1 MVRLAWVVVVSGF
14 WQLNNFTRI
23 YRTYS
28 VPCRVMADSRTVEP
42 PSTVQKVYSGAYF
55 EFGVDGYVSL
65 GSRYGWVLTINQL
78 YPYLPFIFI
87 SRARNGRF
95 KKVFSCFVFNFFI
108 EVLKTHVVLDYLN
121 PAYQAAARPASF
133 TRVFRAYYLGQSYL
147 TVGFLF
153 DRSAIRCLAGWTKM
167 DLSQA
172 DPKEISFPYLDEIF
186 GLGLKLL

>member
-1 MVRLAWVVVVSGF
+1 MRYY
-14 WQLNNFTRI
+14 Q
-23 YRTYS
+23 
-28 VPCRVMADSRTVEP
+28 
-42 PSTVQKVYSGAYF
+42 F

-78 YPYLPFIFI
+78 YPYLPFIFR

-153 DRSAIRCLAGWTKM
+153 DRSAIRRLAGWTKM
-167 DLSQA
+167 DPSQA
-172 DPKEISFPYLDEIF
+172 EPKEISFPFTLHFIF
-186 GLGLKLL
+186 ISHFQDFPYIQNFPYFPFIPYYPCFSLHSLFILYSPYFL

>member
-1 MVRLAWVVVVSGF
+1 MRYY
-14 WQLNNFTRI
+14 Q
-23 YRTYS
+23 
-28 VPCRVMADSRTVEP
+28 
-42 PSTVQKVYSGAYF
+42 F

-78 YPYLPFIFI
+78 YPYLPFIFR

-153 DRSAIRCLAGWTKM
+153 DRSAIRRLAGWTKM
-167 DLSQA
+167 DPSQA
-172 DPKEISFPYLDEIF
+172 EPKEISFPCLEDYHSLFFIAWNIWREGFLQQVCQRKNPLFDSYCF
-186 GLGLKLL
+186 KYNVRNRLFYKRLGHSCSE

>member
-1 MVRLAWVVVVSGF
+1 MRYY
-14 WQLNNFTRI
+14 Q
-23 YRTYS
+23 
-28 VPCRVMADSRTVEP
+28 
-42 PSTVQKVYSGAYF
+42 F

-78 YPYLPFIFI
+78 YPYLPFIFR

-153 DRSAIRCLAGWTKM
+153 DRSAIRRLAGWTKM
-167 DLSQA
+167 DPSQA
-172 DPKEISFPYLDEIF
+172 EPKEISFPLF
-186 GLGLKLL
+186 CLQHSVVLWKLSVIPGAGYEADTLIQLPNFSGQIHQSVIKLIIRLET

>member
-1 MVRLAWVVVVSGF
+1 MRYY
-14 WQLNNFTRI
+14 Q
-23 YRTYS
+23 
-28 VPCRVMADSRTVEP
+28 
-42 PSTVQKVYSGAYF
+42 F

-78 YPYLPFIFI
+78 YPYLPFIFR

-153 DRSAIRCLAGWTKM
+153 DRSAIRRLAGWTKM
-167 DLSQA
+167 DPSQA
-172 DPKEISFPYLDEIF
+172 EPKEISFPSSICIFFWDLFVQEKKEYFCVLIANYAGLSLWDLIRLDRD
-186 GLGLKLL
+186 K

>member
-1 MVRLAWVVVVSGF
+1 MRYY
-14 WQLNNFTRI
+14 Q
-23 YRTYS
+23 
-28 VPCRVMADSRTVEP
+28 
-42 PSTVQKVYSGAYF
+42 F

-78 YPYLPFIFI
+78 YPYLPFIFR

-153 DRSAIRCLAGWTKM
+153 DRSAIRRLAGWTKM
-167 DLSQA
+167 DPSQA
-172 DPKEISFPYLDEIF
+172 EPKEISFPLPKWAEPWV
-186 GLGLKLL
+186 LLKIQPWQCVIVKNWFTGSTKNPILWSNDII

>member
-1 MVRLAWVVVVSGF
+1 MRYY
-14 WQLNNFTRI
+14 Q
-23 YRTYS
+23 
-28 VPCRVMADSRTVEP
+28 
-42 PSTVQKVYSGAYF
+42 F

-78 YPYLPFIFI
+78 YPYLPFIFR

-153 DRSAIRCLAGWTKM
+153 DRSAIRRLAGWTKM
-167 DLSQA
+167 DPSQA
-172 DPKEISFPYLDEIF
+172 EPKEISFPFRHRSENLQKKFRNHLDYCQTPWRH
-186 GLGLKLL
+186 LRYSVLA

>member
-1 MVRLAWVVVVSGF
+1 
-14 WQLNNFTRI
+14 
-23 YRTYS
+23 
-28 VPCRVMADSRTVEP
+28 MAESRTVEP

-65 GSRYGWVLTINQL
+65 GSRCVWVLTINQL
-78 YPYLPFIFI
+78 YPYLPFIFR

-153 DRSAIRCLAGWTKM
+153 DRSAIRRLAGWTKM
-167 DLSQA
+167 DPSQA
-172 DPKEISFPYLDEIF
+172 EPKEISFP
-186 GLGLKLL
+186 

>member
-1 MVRLAWVVVVSGF
+1 MRYY
-14 WQLNNFTRI
+14 Q
-23 YRTYS
+23 
-28 VPCRVMADSRTVEP
+28 
-42 PSTVQKVYSGAYF
+42 F

-78 YPYLPFIFI
+78 YPYLPFIFR

-153 DRSAIRCLAGWTKM
+153 DRSAIRRLAG
-167 DLSQA
+167 
-172 DPKEISFPYLDEIF
+172 
-186 GLGLKLL
+186 